1 MNLFLIILILFII
14 LYFSILYRSKIYK
27 KIELFEKYKNAFC
40 LLVRQPNI
48 IWLDFLNTMIDDYDV
63 FICVDIL
70 DNYSEFKNKYN
81 NITFIEIN
89 DDTCL
94 KSNYINSSYLF
105 KQVISSDRALYY
117 FNYINN
123 NYNHIWFCEDDVY
136 FDNVNIIKNLDNKY
150 PNADILS
157 NEVSFNN
164 NGDLTTWYHWYTIN
178 NTFSLPWASAMICL
192 VRLSNNLMKKLD
204 EYIIK
209 NKQMIFIETMF
220 HTLAIHN
227 GMIID
232 TPEEMTRITLDYWSN
247 EEIINNKN
255 YIYHPVKNI
264 ENHLILRK

>member
-1 MNLFLIILILFII
+1 MNLYL
-14 LYFSILYRSKIYK
+14 KN
-27 KIELFEKYKNAFC
+27 IELFEKSKNAFC

-63 FICVDIL
+63 FICVDVL
-70 DNYSEFKNKYN
+70 DDYSELKNKYN

-105 KQVISSDRALYY
+105 KQVISSDRAFYY

-123 NYNHIWFCEDDVY
+123 NYNHIWFCEDDV
-136 FDNVNIIKNLDNKY
+136 FFNNINIIKKLDIQY
-150 PNADILS
+150 SNADILS
-157 NEVSFNN
+157 NKVRLNT
-164 NGDLTTWYHWYTIN
+164 NGDLTKWDHWHTIN
-178 NTFSLPWASAMICL
+178 NTFPLPWASAMICL

-209 NKQMIFIETMF
+209 NKQMIFIEIMF

-227 GMIID
+227 DMIID
-232 TPEEMTRITLDYWSN
+232 TPEEMKNIEYNNNWSN

-264 ENHLILRK
+264 DNHLILRK